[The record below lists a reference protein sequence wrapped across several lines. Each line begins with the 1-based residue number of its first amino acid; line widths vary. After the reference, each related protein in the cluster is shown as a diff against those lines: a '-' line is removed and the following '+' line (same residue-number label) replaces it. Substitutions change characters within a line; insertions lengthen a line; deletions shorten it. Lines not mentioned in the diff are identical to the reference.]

1 MDKEKPKI
9 SFGFSG
15 IKKKVNIIPQTIN
28 KSQISKVQLISSISE
43 GNSIE
48 ILGKNEDDSNKKL
61 VIVMSIDQRETPIAR
76 LIKNKRSI
84 KIEPNVDANVIK
96 IENQENDQQIS
107 DDVSK
112 LTVSNGNLLVNIKT
126 ESPEES
132 LDQRAAREIIEELSK
147 KDETNETK
155 IFALPVNA
163 DDLPL
168 EGAKE
173 STLGDYENIP
183 INDFGKAMLRGMG
196 WDEAKEKKAAENIEA
211 PFVRP
216 KGMGLGADKVIKKQ
230 ALLIQ
235 PTQSEKL
242 EVKRNACV
250 KILAGKHMNLY
261 GTIEGFDE
269 GGGRV
274 IVKLAIGGL
283 KMTLNEFMV
292 QPISKEEFAQYSK
305 VLNTK
310 KYEEYK
316 NNNGKPIDVK
326 DVKVEKARSRSLSP
340 EKKETWKNETK
351 PDRYRRSRSKEE
363 RKSRDHSKNHKVD
376 ERRSRKHSKK
386 DKYRDSSDSE
396 QERRSRKYRS
406 RSRSREKLR
415 SKRND
420 SASSSDYKKHNDSDK
435 KHKKKSKKSKKHR
448 SRS

>member
-1 MDKEKPKI
+1 
-9 SFGFSG
+9 
-15 IKKKVNIIPQTIN
+15 
-28 KSQISKVQLISSISE
+28 
-43 GNSIE
+43 
-48 ILGKNEDDSNKKL
+48 
-61 VIVMSIDQRETPIAR
+61 MSIDQRETPIAR

-96 IENQENDQQIS
+96 IENQKNDQQIS

-112 LTVSNGNLLVNIKT
+112 LTVSNGNLLVNFKT

-261 GTIEGFDE
+261 GTVSI
-269 GGGRV
+269 
-274 IVKLAIGGL
+274 
-283 KMTLNEFMV
+283 
-292 QPISKEEFAQYSK
+292 
-305 VLNTK
+305 
-310 KYEEYK
+310 
-316 NNNGKPIDVK
+316 
-326 DVKVEKARSRSLSP
+326 
-340 EKKETWKNETK
+340 
-351 PDRYRRSRSKEE
+351 
-363 RKSRDHSKNHKVD
+363 
-376 ERRSRKHSKK
+376 
-386 DKYRDSSDSE
+386 
-396 QERRSRKYRS
+396 
-406 RSRSREKLR
+406 
-415 SKRND
+415 
-420 SASSSDYKKHNDSDK
+420 
-435 KHKKKSKKSKKHR
+435 
-448 SRS
+448 